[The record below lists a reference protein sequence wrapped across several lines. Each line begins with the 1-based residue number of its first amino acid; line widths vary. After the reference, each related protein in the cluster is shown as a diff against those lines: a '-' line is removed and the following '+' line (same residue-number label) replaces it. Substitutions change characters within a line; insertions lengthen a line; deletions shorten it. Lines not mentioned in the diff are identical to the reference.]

1 MYISLE
7 KLLGR
12 YNDGQTKLLRKINK
26 DDENKVNKMNP
37 EYNFI
42 PTDEEQDNYIKT
54 SLKKLLHN
62 KSPISYWKI

>member
-1 MYISLE
+1 ME
-7 KLLGR
+7 KIFVLIAPH
-12 YNDGQTKLLRKINK
+12 YSKLLRKINK
-26 DDENKVNKMNP
+26 DDENKANKMNL

-62 KSPISYWKI
+62 KSPIS

>member
-26 DDENKVNKMNP
+26 DDENKANKMNP

-42 PTDEEQDNYIKT
+42 PTDEEAGDINENIQ
-54 SLKKLLHN
+54 L
-62 KSPISYWKI
+62 

>member
-1 MYISLE
+1 
-7 KLLGR
+7 
-12 YNDGQTKLLRKINK
+12 
-26 DDENKVNKMNP
+26 MNP

-62 KSPISYWKI
+62 KSPISKEWLIEQDK